1 MLAFVATLSVKAEF
15 VEEFKAAAPDLMA
28 QVRQEPGNHAYI
40 GHQSPEDPT
49 RFIFYEQ
56 YDDEAALVAHRENL
70 AAMGVNLHEML
81 TEPPAIEFLD
91 LL

>member
-1 MLAFVATLSVKAEF
+1 MLAFIATLSVKPER
-15 VEEFKAAAPDLMA
+15 VEELKAALVEVIPK
-28 QVRQEPGNHAYI
+28 VRQEPGNHAYI

-56 YDDEAALVAHRENL
+56 YDDQAALDAHRENL
-70 AAMGVNLHEML
+70 ASMGVDLQALL
-81 TEPPAIEFLD
+81 TEPPSIEFLN

>member
-1 MLAFVATLSVKAEF
+1 MLAFVATLSVKAEL

-28 QVRQEPGNHAYI
+28 QVRKEPGNHAYI

-56 YDDEAALVAHRENL
+56 YDDEAALLTHRENL
-70 AAMGVNLHEML
+70 AAMGVKLHEML
-81 TEPPAIEFLD
+81 TEPPSIEFLD